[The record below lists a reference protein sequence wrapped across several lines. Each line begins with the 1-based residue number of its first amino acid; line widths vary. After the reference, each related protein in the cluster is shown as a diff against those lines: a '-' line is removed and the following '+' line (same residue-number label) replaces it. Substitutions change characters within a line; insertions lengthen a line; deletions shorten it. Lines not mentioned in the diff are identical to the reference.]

1 MVEINNDFS
10 QNLGHLPDTNG
21 QKTVATSQSRLPAT
35 VRLPKKNSSL
45 EQTSFVD
52 ERIKNE
58 IPNLRIVK
66 KGKAVL
72 VETEKGGFT
81 RVFLKENAILQ
92 IFIQRDH
99 PKRLVYLLR
108 APVTVQSAS
117 NMSIIWQPSQGKR
130 ISAFSKQRKIPMYLV
145 PEVMGKLRPYTK
157 IA

>member
-1 MVEINNDFS
+1 MVEINNDFF

-21 QKTVATSQSRLPAT
+21 QKTVATSQPRLPAT
-35 VRLPKKNSSL
+35 VRLPEKNSSL

-72 VETEKGGFT
+72 VETKKGGFT
-81 RVFLKENAILQ
+81 RVFLEENAILQ

-108 APVTVQSAS
+108 APMTVRSAS
-117 NMSIIWQPSQGKR
+117 HMSIIWQASQGKS
-130 ISAFSKQRKIPMYLV
+130 IYTFSQQRKIPMHLV
-145 PEVMGKLRPYTK
+145 PKVVDKLRPYTK